1 MKKTVSLLLTCALLI
16 AAACQASSVKQLS
29 KGAKPSFAAD
39 TEFLYLCFF
48 DTMAS
53 DAILICQGGKTMLLD
68 CADTGYGSRIVAPKL
83 RELGIERVDYAV
95 NTHPHDDHINGFISL
110 FDEVEVGAFYT
121 AFPLDYCEEQIAC
134 VKAAK
139 EHGIEVVQI
148 DNDSDLSFGDL
159 RIWVWRDMKYV
170 SSRPSACNACSM
182 VMHITYQNSSVFLS
196 ADAPKDCFVHIA
208 EEKKEAIRADI
219 IKMPHHGHGQPTYAA
234 WKLIGPEMAVIT
246 NSSINKISDTVQF
259 LHNNRCPYLLTG
271 NGYVEAYT
279 DGKTWQVV
287 QYDKWNQRK

>member
-1 MKKTVSLLLTCALLI
+1 M
-16 AAACQASSVKQLS
+16 
-29 KGAKPSFAAD
+29 
-39 TEFLYLCFF
+39 
-48 DTMAS
+48 
-53 DAILICQGGKTMLLD
+53 
-68 CADTGYGSRIVAPKL
+68 
-83 RELGIERVDYAV
+83 
-95 NTHPHDDHINGFISL
+95 
-110 FDEVEVGAFYT
+110 
-121 AFPLDYCEEQIAC
+121 
-134 VKAAK
+134 
-139 EHGIEVVQI
+139 QI

-219 IKMPHHGHGQPTYAA
+219 IKMPHQGHGQPTYAA